1 MQQQGAE
8 RWSISDTSAG
18 TQKTSASAFSFL
30 FNAVWNTQAEKKT
43 HNGWHRMVSTFP
55 EDITDA
61 RSSEQLGARLKDT
74 TDSPNI
80 ATFNPEAAAL

>member
-1 MQQQGAE
+1 
-8 RWSISDTSAG
+8 
-18 TQKTSASAFSFL
+18 
-30 FNAVWNTQAEKKT
+30 
-43 HNGWHRMVSTFP
+43 MVSTFP

-80 ATFNPEAAAL
+80 ATFNPEAAAF

>member
-1 MQQQGAE
+1 
-8 RWSISDTSAG
+8 
-18 TQKTSASAFSFL
+18 
-30 FNAVWNTQAEKKT
+30 
-43 HNGWHRMVSTFP
+43 MVSTFP

-80 ATFNPEAAAL
+80 ATFNPEAAAFQGTFLLHSIHVKAEKLKRVKEEFE

>member
-1 MQQQGAE
+1 
-8 RWSISDTSAG
+8 
-18 TQKTSASAFSFL
+18 
-30 FNAVWNTQAEKKT
+30 
-43 HNGWHRMVSTFP
+43 MVSTFP

-80 ATFNPEAAAL
+80 ATFNPEAAAFQDTFFLNI